1 LENIGKA
8 VLKVVYYTRNAE
20 INKKMLRELSI
31 EAESCYLNEEANGDS
46 DGEGSSSSDS
56 EDEKMADTDKVKKA
70 LEDVEKQ
77 I

>member
-1 LENIGKA
+1 
-8 VLKVVYYTRNAE
+8 
-20 INKKMLRELSI
+20 MLRELSI

-46 DGEGSSSSDS
+46 DGEGGSSSSES
-56 EDEKMADTDKVKKA
+56 EDEKMADSEKVKKA

>member
-1 LENIGKA
+1 
-8 VLKVVYYTRNAE
+8 
-20 INKKMLRELSI
+20 MLRELSI